1 MSESDEKTQAQATDS
16 ANGQSWIQTVRDQ
29 LAGANQKVDARLR
42 TTLQCK
48 MVGSEPSLLVPPEL
62 AEDQPEMLEY
72 LHEFTET
79 NSLSL
84 IEDRRRLDLA
94 PIIEQ
99 RRNDTPNMAMGI
111 SLLLK
116 QTGMPGSTCSL
127 SSPHMLKQ
135 GNRRIDV
142 AELIRLGAAIQPKS
156 RKIVFLPN
164 AFVRTRLLGEAQTMT
179 GYACKVKSRQGDD
192 GENRQ
197 AGPDGETGDTDP
209 EKIEPTT
216 TVVQFE
222 AQDFHA
228 LGYVTNNQFAVTVF
242 LAGGPI
248 INPSL
253 WTYFYNLSE
262 TPFNCQIFDSPYAG
276 QMFGL
281 FYKTYYIELENQ
293 FTELT
298 RSVTDAA

>member
-1 MSESDEKTQAQATDS
+1 MSESDEKTQTKATDS
-16 ANGQSWIQTVRDQ
+16 ANGPSWVQTVRDQ
-29 LAGANQKVDARLR
+29 LAGANQKMDARLR

-72 LHEFTET
+72 LHEFTDT
-79 NSLSL
+79 NYLSL

-99 RRNDTPNMAMGI
+99 RRNGTPNMAMGI

-116 QTGMPGSTCSL
+116 QTGMPGPTCSL

-135 GNRRIDV
+135 GNRRLNV
-142 AELIRLGAAIQPKS
+142 AELIRLGAAVQPKS

-164 AFVRTRLLGEAQTMT
+164 AFVRTRLLGETQTMT
-179 GYACKVKSRQGDD
+179 GYACKVRSLKTDDSATREIRQEQDD
-192 GENRQ
+192 S
-197 AGPDGETGDTDP
+197 
-209 EKIEPTT
+209 TT

-228 LGYVTNNQFAVTVF
+228 MGYVTNNQFAVTVF

-248 INPSL
+248 ANPSL
-253 WTYFYNLSE
+253 WTHFFNLSE
-262 TPFNCQIFDSPYAG
+262 TPFSCQIFDSPYAG

-293 FTELT
+293 ITELT